1 MKIGILIGSLPPE
14 TIGGAEIQAEKLARF
29 LAKKHRILFLI
40 KSNDNLPREEQRHGY
55 FVKRRR
61 FIGFPGLCIGF
72 DVFSGLK
79 DIYENRSDI
88 DLLLC
93 YNMGNG
99 LIGALARC
107 LFHIPTVLFIQGEEE
122 YAPGGPWRNKIYGLV
137 AFRFSDSIWVQTER
151 IKRDL
156 LDKLHDRRV
165 FGLRR
170 DTMPSVRVVPN
181 GVEIRGRPNFE
192 GEKLIYVGRLT
203 RKKGVEYLI
212 SAMKLVGDVDL
223 LIVGDGPG
231 RERLEKM
238 ALGLPVEFVGRVP
251 PERVYEYLRQAK
263 ILILPSL
270 YEGLPNVILEAMS
283 MGVPVIAT
291 RVGGIPDLVKDGR
304 TGLLV
309 EPGRVNELAISIKR
323 LIEDDNLRR
332 KVSKNCLEEVKK
344 YSWEKVVG
352 RFEDLLTE
360 IVSEDYSDEDSS
372 VSKLPL

>member
-40 KSNDNLPREEQRHGY
+40 KSNNNLPQEEQRHGY

-61 FIGFPGLCIGF
+61 FIGFPGLCLGF

-93 YNMGNG
+93 YNMSNG
-99 LIGALARC
+99 LIGALAKC
-107 LFHIPTVLFIQGEEE
+107 LFGIPTVLFIQGQEE

-137 AFRFSDSIWVQTER
+137 AFKFSDSIWVQTER

-156 LDKLHDRRV
+156 LEEFHRRRS
-165 FGLRR
+165 FSLRR
-170 DTMPSVRVVPN
+170 NAMPKVQVVPN
-181 GVEIRGRPNFE
+181 GVEIRGRPDFE
-192 GEKLIYVGRLT
+192 GERLIYVGRLT

-212 SAMKLVGDVDL
+212 SAMKLVRDLDL
-223 LIVGDGPG
+223 LIVGDGPD

-238 ALGLPVEFVGRVP
+238 AVGLPVEFAGRVP
-251 PERVYEYLRQAK
+251 PARIYRYLRQAK

-291 RVGGIPDLVKDGR
+291 RVGGIPDLVKDGE

-309 EPGRVNELAISIKR
+309 EPGRVDELATSIKK
-323 LIEDDNLRR
+323 LVEDDDLRR

-344 YSWEKVVG
+344 YSWEKVVEK
-352 RFEDLLTE
+352 FEGLLKK

-372 VSKLPL
+372 PNKLCL

>member
-14 TIGGAEIQAEKLARF
+14 TIGGAEIQAEKLARC
-29 LAKKHRILFLI
+29 LAKKHCILFLI
-40 KSNDNLPREEQRHGY
+40 KSNDNSPREEQRYGY

-72 DVFSGLK
+72 DVFSALTDVYK
-79 DIYENRSDI
+79 NRSNL

-93 YNMGNG
+93 YNMSNG

-107 LFHIPTVLFIQGEEE
+107 LFHIPTVLFIQGDEE
-122 YAPGGPWRNKIYGLV
+122 YVPGGPWRNKIYGLV

-156 LDKLHDRRV
+156 LEEFHRRRA
-165 FGLRR
+165 FSLRR
-170 DTMPSVRVVPN
+170 NAMPKVQVVPN
-181 GVEIRGRPNFE
+181 GVEIRGRMDSQ
-192 GEKLIYVGRLT
+192 GEKLVYVGRLT

-212 SAMKLVGDVDL
+212 SAMKLVRDVDL
-223 LIVGDGPG
+223 LIVGDGQD

-238 ALGLPVEFVGRVP
+238 AVGLPVEFVGRVP

-304 TGLLV
+304 TGILV
-309 EPGRVNELAISIKR
+309 EPGRVDELATSIKK
-323 LIEDDNLRR
+323 LVEDDDLRR
-332 KVSKNCLEEVKK
+332 RMSKNCLEEVKK
-344 YSWEKVVG
+344 YSWENVVG
-352 RFEDLLTE
+352 RFEDLLKE
-360 IVSEDYSDEDSS
+360 IVSEDYSDEDSGF
-372 VSKLPL
+372 SKLSL